1 MAKTKTLWA
10 CKECG
15 HVQIKWAGS
24 CPSCQQ
30 WNTLTE
36 EAPIEEIASRFAVD
50 ALERPRP
57 LRISEVQVGVF
68 PRLATGFKEFDR
80 VLGGGIVRG
89 SLTLIAGDP
98 GIGKSTLLLQVAES
112 ASLQNKTVL
121 YIAGEESVEQTALRA
136 RRLGVKSE
144 RLYILSETQFTCIKA
159 EVEKLKP
166 DILIVDSIQI
176 LYKPEI
182 PSSPGSVSQVREL
195 AMEFMHLSKKLGIAT
210 FLVGHVT
217 KSGEIAGPRVLEH
230 IVDTV
235 LEFEGDFHQ
244 GYRML
249 RAIKNRFGPTDDI
262 VLFQMGVS
270 GLIEVEDP
278 SHIFLGERKK
288 DSPGSV
294 IIPTLEGT
302 RAVLVEAQS
311 LVAPSPFPT
320 ATRKCAGIDPTR
332 LALLL
337 AVLEKKAGYQVHHC
351 DVFVSIAGGVKIYE
365 PSVDLGICVAVL
377 SSFCNRS
384 IDPDTVI
391 FGEVGLGGEVRSVAK
406 AEARV
411 KEALHLGFTKCIL
424 PKKNLDG
431 LSSDLKQKIALR
443 GVETVEE
450 AIHELIH

>member
-1 MAKTKTLWA
+1 MAKTKALWA

-24 CPSCQQ
+24 CPACRQ

-36 EAPIEEIASRFAVD
+36 ETPIEDVASRFAVD
-50 ALERPRP
+50 SLEKPRP

-112 ASLQNKTVL
+112 ASSQDKTVL

-136 RRLGVKSE
+136 KRLGIESQK
-144 RLYILSETQFTCIKA
+144 LFILSETQFTSIKA

-182 PSSPGSVSQVREL
+182 SSSPGSVSQVREL

-249 RAIKNRFGPTDDI
+249 RAIKNRFGPTEDI
-262 VLFQMGVS
+262 VLFQMGIS
-270 GLIEVEDP
+270 GLVEVEDP
-278 SHIFLGERKK
+278 SHVFLQERKK
-288 DSPGSV
+288 GSAGSV
-294 IIPTLEGT
+294 IIPTLEGS
-302 RAVLVEAQS
+302 RAVLIEAQS
-311 LVAPSPFPT
+311 LVAPSPFPS
-320 ATRKCAGIDPTR
+320 ATRKSAGIDPNR

-337 AVLEKKAGYQVHHC
+337 AVLEKKAGYQVHRC
-351 DVFVSIAGGVKIYE
+351 DVFVSIAGGMKIYE
-365 PSVDLGICVAVL
+365 PAIDLGISVAIL
-377 SSFCNRS
+377 SSFCNRP
-384 IDPDTVI
+384 IDSDTVI

-424 PKKNLDG
+424 PKKNVAS
-431 LSSDLKQKIALR
+431 LSSELKNKMEIR
-443 GVETVEE
+443 GIETIEE
-450 AIHELIH
+450 AINELIQ